1 MPIRTM
7 HVQLEGDYAD
17 FSLEMRS
24 NPPLRVFTQ
33 MQDNAEFGVLR
44 DRIRELIVDWDFV
57 DDHGNAIP
65 VGELDAIPVDLF
77 GMIINSYLSGITT
90 VAAVPKA

>member
-1 MPIRTM
+1 MR
-7 HVQLEGDYAD
+7 VQLEDEYAD

-24 NPPLRVFTQ
+24 NPPLRVFTD
-33 MQDNAEFGVLR
+33 MQDNTEFSVLR

-57 DDHGNAIP
+57 DDQGEAIP
-65 VGELDAIPVDLF
+65 VGDLDAIPVDLF
-77 GMIINSYLSGITT
+77 GQIINVYLKSITT

>member
-7 HVQLEGDYAD
+7 RVQLEDEYAD

-24 NPPLRVFTQ
+24 NPPLRVFTD
-33 MQDNAEFGVLR
+33 MQDNTEFSVLR

-57 DDHGNAIP
+57 DDQGEAIP
-65 VGELDAIPVDLF
+65 VGDLDAIPVDLF
-77 GMIINSYLSGITT
+77 GQIINVYLKSITT